1 MVRGSVAGVLGAI
14 LAFGAT
20 VMGVGSGVAADGR
33 APTAGDRG
41 AEDEVIYFL
50 MPDRFANGD
59 SSNDR
64 GGLSGGPRATGFD
77 PTHKGFYHGG
87 DLRGVL
93 EHLDYIAALGATAIW
108 LTPIFA
114 NKPVQG
120 VDPWVS
126 AGYHG
131 YWITDFTRVDP
142 HLGTN
147 ADFKALVDAAHAR
160 GMKVYM
166 DIVTNHT
173 ADVIHYR
180 ECAGRPDCPYR
191 PLGTPAYTPVVPE
204 TEAHIK
210 VPAWLNDPALY
221 HNRGNSTF
229 RGESS
234 LYGDFSGLDDLDTEN
249 PRVIDGMI
257 AIYKDWITTY
267 RVDGFRIDTARHVSD
282 VFWRRFLPAILAHAR
297 SLGIADFYIF
307 GEVAHP
313 EPGYLARYV
322 RDLGMPAALD
332 FPFAYTIRSALAEG
346 AATARL
352 AALFGSDDLYAAP
365 GRGAARLPVFNG
377 NHDMGRFG
385 HMLLAGLGKGAPD
398 ARLRR
403 RMEMGYALLFF
414 ARGVPVIYYGDEQ
427 GFTGD
432 GGDQDAREDMFESR
446 VASYNDNRLIGS
458 DATTADDNFDPAHP
472 LFKALAA
479 MARVYRAERG
489 LRRGVQIVRHFED
502 TAGLFALSRIDWEAR
517 REYLFLLNN
526 ADTERQAAIPV
537 ATTQARWRRLIGEGA
552 AALSS
557 RDGRLAAR
565 LPANAYAVYRAETL
579 VSPPAEAPDLACAGV
594 VPAGDGARYVAVAS
608 AAPGPLRVH
617 FALERPDGTA
627 LELGTDADPPYRIV
641 VDADRVAPGAMATV
655 IAEAEDLAG
664 HRTTRRCPL

>member
-1 MVRGSVAGVLGAI
+1 MTGRFLAGLVGGTVL
-14 LAFGAT
+14 LATAAT
-20 VMGVGSGVAADGR
+20 GVAAGAR
-33 APTAGDRG
+33 EPAAQADRR

-59 SSNDR
+59 PSNDR
-64 GGLSGGPRATGFD
+64 GGLSGGPRTTGFD
-77 PTHKGFYHGG
+77 PTRKGFYHGG

-93 EHLDYIAALGATAIW
+93 DHLDYIAALGATAIW
-108 LTPIFA
+108 VTPIFA

-120 VDPWVS
+120 AGPWVS

-147 ADFKALVDAAHAR
+147 ADFKALVEAAHAR

-173 ADVIHYR
+173 ADVIHAR
-180 ECAGRPDCPYR
+180 ECAGRGECPYR
-191 PLGTPAYTPVVPE
+191 PLSRPAYTPVVPE
-204 TEAHIK
+204 AEAHIK
-210 VPAWLNDPALY
+210 VPEWLNDPALY

-229 RGESS
+229 RGESA

-282 VFWRRFLPAILAHAR
+282 VFWRRFLPAILAHAQAR
-297 SLGIADFYIF
+297 GIPDFYIF

-322 RDLGMPAALD
+322 RADGFPAVLD
-332 FPFAYTIRSALAEG
+332 FPFAYTVQSVLARD

-352 AALFGSDDLYAAP
+352 AALFDADDLYTAP
-365 GRGAARLPVFNG
+365 GRGAGRLPVFNG
-377 NHDMGRFG
+377 NHDMGRLGRF
-385 HMLLAGLGKGAPD
+385 LLEGLGDDAPD
-398 ARLRR
+398 ALLRR
-403 RMEMGYALLFF
+403 RMEMAYALLFF

-446 VASYNDNRLIGS
+446 VASYDDNRLIGGN
-458 DATTADDNFDPAHP
+458 ATTAERNFDRHHP
-472 LFKALAA
+472 LFEALAA
-479 MARVYRAERG
+479 MARVYRSERG
-489 LRRGVQIVRHFED
+489 LRRGVQIVRYFENR
-502 TAGLFALSRIDWEAR
+502 AGLFALSRIDWATR

-526 ADTERQAAIPV
+526 ADTERRATIPV
-537 ATTQARWRRLIGEGA
+537 ATAEARWRRLIGEGTA
-552 AALSS
+552 SPGS
-557 RDGRLAAR
+557 REGRIAVS
-565 LPANAYAVYRAETL
+565 LPANSYAVYRAGTAIP
-579 VSPPAEAPDLACAGV
+579 PPAEAPDLACAGTTA
-594 VPAGDGARYVAVAS
+594 AGGGARYAAVAS
-608 AAPGPLRVH
+608 AARGPLQVH
-617 FALERPDGTA
+617 FALERPDGTVVD
-627 LELGTDADPPYRIV
+627 LGTDADPPYRVV
-641 VDADRVAPGAMATV
+641 VDADRVASASAV
-655 IAEAEDLAG
+655 SIVAEAEDLAG

>member
-1 MVRGSVAGVLGAI
+1 ME
-14 LAFGAT
+14 
-20 VMGVGSGVAADGR
+20 
-33 APTAGDRG
+33 DRR

-59 SSNDR
+59 PSNDR
-64 GGLSGGPRATGFD
+64 GGFSGGPRATGFD

-87 DLRGVL
+87 DLKGVIA
-93 EHLDYIAALGATAIW
+93 HLDYIAALGATAIW
-108 LTPIFA
+108 VTPIFA

-120 VDPWVS
+120 TDPWVS

-147 ADFKALVDAAHAR
+147 AEFKALVEAAHAR
-160 GMKVYM
+160 GIKVYM

-173 ADVIHYR
+173 ADVIAYR
-180 ECAGRPDCPYR
+180 ECLGKDACPYR

-204 TEAHIK
+204 AEAHKK

-249 PRVIDGMI
+249 PRVIEGMI
-257 AIYKDWITTY
+257 AIYRDWITNY

-282 VFWRRFLPAILAHAR
+282 VFWRRFLPAILDHAKA
-297 SLGIADFYIF
+297 LGIPDFYIF

-332 FPFAYTIRSALAEG
+332 FPFAYTVQAVLAQE

-352 AALFGSDDLYAAP
+352 AALFDADDLYTAP
-365 GRGAARLPVFNG
+365 GRVAARLPVFNG
-377 NHDMGRFG
+377 NHDMGRLG
-385 HMLLAGLGKGAPD
+385 HFLLEGLGKDAPD
-398 ARLRR
+398 ALLRR
-403 RMEMGYALLFF
+403 RLEMGYALLFF

-432 GGDQDAREDMFESR
+432 GGDQDAREDIFESR
-446 VASYNDNRLIGS
+446 VRSYNDNRLIGTA
-458 DATTADDNFDPAHP
+458 ATTADDNFDPEHP
-472 LFKALAA
+472 LFQALAA

-502 TAGLFALSRIDWEAR
+502 TLGLFALSRIDWEAR
-517 REYLFLLNN
+517 REYLFVLNT
-526 ADTERQAAIPV
+526 ADEERRAAVPV
-537 ATTQARWRRLIGEGA
+537 ATADGPWRRLIGQGATTLTSREGRVA
-552 AALSS
+552 VS
-557 RDGRLAAR
+557 
-565 LPANAYAVYRAETL
+565 LPANAYAVYRAEATI
-579 VSPPAEAPDLACAGV
+579 PRPAAAPDLACAGTM
-594 VPAGDGARYVAVAS
+594 PAGDGARYVAVAS
-608 AAPGPLRVH
+608 AARGPLRVR
-617 FALERPDGTA
+617 FALEAPDGA
-627 LELGTDADPPYRIV
+627 AVDLGVDANPPYRIV
-641 VDADRVAPGAMATV
+641 VDADRIPPGTAAMITAT
-655 IAEAEDLAG
+655 AEDLAG
-664 HRTTRRCPL
+664 RRATVRCPP